1 MHSERQSEPHRHMA
15 LAETQ
20 SGAVPAGAPAVA
32 ARAETRRGTTNR
44 VAASRSLLLLSLA
57 GRLLL
62 VLVASGLLWG
72 AVFFAVR

>member
-1 MHSERQSEPHRHMA
+1 MA

-32 ARAETRRGTTNR
+32 ARAETRRGTANRVAPNRFAASR

-62 VLVASGLLWG
+62 VLVASALLWG
-72 AVFFAVR
+72 AVFFALS